1 MVSRRLAR
9 EEGHRRKFLCVIDDT
24 PECDRAVVY
33 AATRAIHT
41 AGTISAMETFQKIYR
56 PEIYN
61 ANSAAPAVYR
71 PSLAAEDFSRTQID
85 YDREERSRLALT
97 QGRYAKEHFI
107 EPHREVLERWAA
119 GVEAAFA

>member
-1 MVSRRLAR
+1 MGLKVRYFMPTNSVAPLA
-9 EEGHRRKFLCVIDDT
+9 F
-24 PECDRAVVY
+24 Y
-33 AATRAIHT
+33 F
-41 AGTISAMETFQKIYR
+41 AGDLLADYTNLELISTISTMDTFQKIYR

-97 QGRYAKEHFI
+97 QGRYAQEHFI